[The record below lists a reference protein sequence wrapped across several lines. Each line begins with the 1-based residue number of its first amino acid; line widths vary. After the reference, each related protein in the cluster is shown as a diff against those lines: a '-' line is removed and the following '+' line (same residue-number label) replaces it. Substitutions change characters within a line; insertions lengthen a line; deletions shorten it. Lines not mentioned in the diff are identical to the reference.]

1 MLALRAEPPR
11 ESLYSHATP
20 ALQDL
25 ALAPAS
31 LTAYH
36 RSLTSFLTYTRLTPQ
51 QLLSEPASRLDR
63 RLAVYIQ
70 HSYDTA
76 SPFTYASHAL
86 HAVIHRRPDVKAH
99 MFVSRQCLKGWERVK
114 SVSSH
119 PPLTWEITVAIA
131 CTLARSG
138 FHGSG
143 IAMLV
148 AFDCYLRVGELTKF
162 RLGDIIMPSDA
173 RMGSAHTNMA
183 VCLAKTKTGINQFV
197 SIDRPEVAEI
207 LCAWVRT
214 LAHSCR
220 EPNPFVFAFTP
231 AHLRGLM
238 RDACVQ
244 LGIGHAPMC
253 LIHSVMVAPP
263 PISCELAPS
272 RGCSFAVVGSRWSQY
287 VRTSMPLVHFLPTS
301 RCPIASLGQDNDS
314 ARRWYRSCSICW
326 SPSRTRPR
334 CAVPR
339 DDVSLFV
346 CDANVA
352 PNFLFLVAPPSHAV
366 KAVQDHCVEGGMCT
380 VVRFTQSLIFLRT
393 DVDLRRHSRF
403 RRVSSFSHYNDLA
416 DRQHYSA
423 KLC

>member
-1 MLALRAEPPR
+1 MSHYTDMPR
-11 ESLYSHATP
+11 L

-31 LTAYH
+31 LKAYQ

-51 QLLSEPASRLDR
+51 QLLSEPADRLDR

-119 PPLTWEITVAIA
+119 PPLTWELTVAIA
-131 CTLARSG
+131 CSLARSG
-138 FHGSG
+138 FHAPG

-148 AFDCYLRVGELTKF
+148 AFDCYLRVGELTKL
-162 RLGDIIMPSDA
+162 RLRDIIMPSDA

-183 VCLAKTKTGINQFV
+183 VCLAKTKTGINQSV

-214 LAHSCR
+214 LSHSSS
-220 EPNPFVFAFTP
+220 EVNPFVFAFTP

-244 LGIGHAPMC
+244 LGIGHASYVP
-253 LIHSVMVAPP
+253 HS
-263 PISCELAPS
+263 L
-272 RGCSFAVVGSRWSQY
+272 R
-287 VRTSMPLVHFLPTS
+287 H
-301 RCPIASLGQDNDS
+301 
-314 ARRWYRSCSICW
+314 
-326 SPSRTRPR
+326 
-334 CAVPR
+334 
-339 DDVSLFV
+339 
-346 CDANVA
+346 
-352 PNFLFLVAPPSHAV
+352 
-366 KAVQDHCVEGGMCT
+366 GGAT
-380 VVRFTQSLIFLRT
+380 ADFLRT
-393 DVDLRRHSRF
+393 GSIVRVQFRGRWKSMESVRTYVHAARALLADQQVPDSLARTGQRLSTALVPVMLHLLGFVQDKVPLRRATG
-403 RRVSSFSHYNDLA
+403 RRVTFRL
-416 DRQHYSA
+416 
-423 KLC
+423 